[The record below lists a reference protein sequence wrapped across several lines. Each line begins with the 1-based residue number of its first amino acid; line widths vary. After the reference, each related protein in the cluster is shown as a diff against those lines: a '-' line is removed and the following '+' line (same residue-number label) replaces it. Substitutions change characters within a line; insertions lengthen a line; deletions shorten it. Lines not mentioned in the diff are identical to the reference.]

1 MDYKVIITP
10 RKLCDAGME
19 ALAAQANYEV
29 VDKVIACNFLPELQ
43 KADALMIKEGGIGR
57 EDMLAC
63 PDLKVIVRHGV
74 GFDTVDAKAA
84 AELGIPV
91 VITPGANARS
101 VAEHTVAMILAL
113 TKNLVTCHNET
124 IKGNWNIRQEFRAYE
139 FEGKTVG
146 LIGVGNI
153 GCIVAQMCMGLG
165 FHIAAYDPFVP
176 EEKLA
181 EAGYRACR
189 TVEEILRTSD
199 IISVHVPYNE
209 QTKDLISK
217 KEFAM
222 MKPGA
227 IVVNCARGGI
237 VNENDL
243 AEALSNDVIGGAGLD
258 VFVGERLD
266 PESALAKAPHLIC
279 TPHMA
284 AQTDTAVEQICLMMV
299 KGTMA
304 VLRGEK
310 WPFVADKSVYDHP
323 RWAGKPWA
331 AT

>member
-29 VDKVIACNFLPELQ
+29 VDKVNACNFLPELQ

-63 PDLKVIVRHGV
+63 PDLKVIARHGV

-153 GCIVAQMCMGLG
+153 GRIVAQMCMGLG

-199 IISVHVPYNE
+199 IISVHVPYNCLLY
-209 QTKDLISK
+209 TS
-217 KEFAM
+217 
-222 MKPGA
+222 PSP
-227 IVVNCARGGI
+227 R
-237 VNENDL
+237 
-243 AEALSNDVIGGAGLD
+243 DV
-258 VFVGERLD
+258 E
-266 PESALAKAPHLIC
+266 ESRMPSSA
-279 TPHMA
+279 
-284 AQTDTAVEQICLMMV
+284 
-299 KGTMA
+299 
-304 VLRGEK
+304 
-310 WPFVADKSVYDHP
+310 
-323 RWAGKPWA
+323 
-331 AT
+331 